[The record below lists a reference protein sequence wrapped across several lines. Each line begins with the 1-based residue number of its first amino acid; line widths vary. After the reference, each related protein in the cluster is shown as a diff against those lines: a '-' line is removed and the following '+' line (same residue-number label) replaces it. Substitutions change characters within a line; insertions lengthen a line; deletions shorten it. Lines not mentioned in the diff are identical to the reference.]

1 MGSSIT
7 NWEGV
12 EGAIFMGAGGA
23 MPAVWVWIAIAACVV
38 PLIIGA
44 IADRKT
50 R

>member
-7 NWEGV
+7 NWDGV
-12 EGAIFMGAGGA
+12 EGAIFMGAGGG

-44 IADRKT
+44 IADRKK

>member
-1 MGSSIT
+1 MGSSIK

-12 EGAIFMGAGGA
+12 EGAIFMGAGGG

-44 IADRKT
+44 IADHKKR
-50 R
+50 